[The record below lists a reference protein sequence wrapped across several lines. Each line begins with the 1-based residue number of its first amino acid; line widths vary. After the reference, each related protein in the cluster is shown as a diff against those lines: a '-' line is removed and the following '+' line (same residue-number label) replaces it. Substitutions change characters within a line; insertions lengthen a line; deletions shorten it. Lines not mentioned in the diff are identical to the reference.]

1 MNYLLI
7 SAIAVAI
14 GLQGMCQKQYQ
25 LTFSGR
31 GVFIFSSL
39 SALFSALFFFA
50 VNRGL
55 TLSPALLPYSILFAL
70 GYAFAVVFVVLAC
83 GHGSLALTNLMV
95 SFSSILPTVYG
106 LLFLGEAFTPA
117 LFLGII
123 LLISAIVVVNFP
135 QKGERVNLRWF
146 CYAMLTFLGNG
157 LTGIIVK
164 LQAIE
169 FQGAYGNDF
178 MIIALALVALTTF
191 PLALAS
197 EKGRV
202 KVYLT
207 GGALLFT
214 VCGLLNGFHN
224 TLVVYL
230 SSRMPASIMF
240 PLLSAGGILI
250 TLFVA
255 TVFYKEKL
263 TKLQW
268 IGLFLGIGSVV
279 LLSI

>member
-7 SAIAVAI
+7 SAITVAI
-14 GLQGMCQKQYQ
+14 GLQGMCQKQYN
-25 LTFSGR
+25 LKFNGR

-39 SALFSALFFFA
+39 SARCSALFFFA
-50 VNRGL
+50 ANRGL
-55 TLSPALLPYSILFAL
+55 TLSLALLPYSILFAL

-95 SFSSILPTVYG
+95 AFSSIIPTAYG
-106 LLFLGEAFTPA
+106 LVFLGETFTLP
-117 LFLGII
+117 LLIGI
-123 LLISAIVVVNFP
+123 LLLIAAIVVVNFP

-178 MIIALALVALTTF
+178 MIIALALVAVSTF

-197 EKGRV
+197 DQGRV
-202 KVYLT
+202 KAYLT
-207 GGALLFT
+207 GGAVLFT

-230 SSRMPASIMF
+230 SSRMPASIQF
-240 PLLSAGGILI
+240 PLISAGGILV
-250 TLFVA
+250 TLLIS
-255 TVFYKEKL
+255 TVCYKEKL

-268 IGLFLGIGSVV
+268 LGMILGIGAIL